1 MKQATAIKA
10 IRNPLIEQTLQ
21 FTDQQMGWFCFGF
34 EKLTTELLNKLE
46 PIGDSEFKSQDKL
59 IAGLIEGKGEV
70 EPPTYCARVIDDN
83 FLYAT
88 LVRNHL
94 ISQGID
100 AALAYDQHDQES
112 DWYVL
117 TYEKP
122 PFILC
127 DFSIQ

>member
-46 PIGDSEFKSQDKL
+46 PIGDSEYADKL
-59 IAGLIEGKGEV
+59 
-70 EPPTYCARVIDDN
+70 TSQSRYCARVVGDS
-83 FLYAT
+83 FLHGT
-88 LVRNHL
+88 IVRNHL
-94 ISQGID
+94 INQGID
-100 AALAYDQHDQES
+100 AALAFDQPWDSNKQA

-117 TYEKP
+117 TYDMP
-122 PFILC
+122 PSCLC
-127 DFSIQ
+127 DFSIT